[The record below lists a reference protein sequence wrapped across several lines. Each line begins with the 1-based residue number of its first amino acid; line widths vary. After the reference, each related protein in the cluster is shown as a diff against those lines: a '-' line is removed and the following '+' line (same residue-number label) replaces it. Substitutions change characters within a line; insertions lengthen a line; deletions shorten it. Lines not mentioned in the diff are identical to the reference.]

1 MGPDGIQIEVPRP
14 EEEIRAERAQN
25 VKGYFEAKRAG
36 EDFNPD
42 PVKTSKRLTG
52 LKYFDDGVKC
62 LKEELNDYG
71 DEVKAVLEK
80 VELFKNLFMG
90 I

>member
-1 MGPDGIQIEVPRP
+1 MGPDGMEIEVPRS

-36 EDFNPD
+36 EDFTPD
-42 PVKTSKRLTG
+42 PVKTTKRLTG
-52 LKYFDDGVKC
+52 RKYLDDGMKY
-62 LKEELNDYG
+62 LKEEFKG
-71 DEVKAVLEK
+71 DEAKAILEK
-80 VELFKNLFMG
+80 MELFKNLFIG

>member
-1 MGPDGIQIEVPRP
+1 MEIEVPRT

-36 EDFNPD
+36 EDFTPD
-42 PVKTSKRLTG
+42 PVKTTKRLTG
-52 LKYFDDGVKC
+52 RKYFDDGMKYMR
-62 LKEELNDYG
+62 EELKG
-71 DEVKAVLEK
+71 EEAKAVLEK
-80 VELFKNLFMG
+80 IELFKNLFIG

>member
-1 MGPDGIQIEVPRP
+1 MEPEMDIEVPRS

-36 EDFNPD
+36 EDFTPP
-42 PVKTSKRLTG
+42 PVETTKRLTG
-52 LKYFDDGVKC
+52 RKYFDDGMKY
-62 LKEELNDYG
+62 LKEEFKG
-71 DEVKAVLEK
+71 DEAKRILDEI
-80 VELFKNLFMG
+80 ELFKNLFTGM

>member
-1 MGPDGIQIEVPRP
+1 MGPDGMEIEVPRP

-36 EDFNPD
+36 EDFTPP
-42 PVKTSKRLTG
+42 PVETTKRLTG
-52 LKYFDDGVKC
+52 RKYFDDGMKY
-62 LKEELNDYG
+62 LKEEIKDYG
-71 DEVKAVLEK
+71 EEAKAVLEK
-80 VELFKNLFMG
+80 MELFKNLFIG

>member
-1 MGPDGIQIEVPRP
+1 MEIEVPRS
-14 EEEIRAERAQN
+14 EEEIKAERAQN

-36 EDFNPD
+36 EDFTPD
-42 PVKTSKRLTG
+42 PVKTTKRLTG
-52 LKYFDDGVKC
+52 RKYFDDGVKC
-62 LKEELNDYG
+62 MKEELNDYG

-80 VELFKNLFMG
+80 VELFKNLFIG